1 MDKDQLEKLYGKYNN
16 KKYIHPD
23 PLEFLYNYEDNAD
36 REVVGLVAASLA
48 YGKVTQIL
56 KSVALVLEKLSPGP
70 ASAIAGTSVLI
81 LKKMFAGFKHRFTT
95 GEELAIFLFNIGE
108 ILQKYGS
115 INSCFTADF
124 DESKEMLPSILSF
137 IKKLRAGECE
147 GHNSLVPIPN
157 GKCAY
162 KRMNLYLRW
171 MIRKDEVDPGVWS
184 GISPSKLIIPLDTH
198 MHRISLSYKL
208 TERKQADFNTA
219 LEITRAFKKFSPGD
233 PVKYDFALTRLG
245 IHVTNK
251 LGVTNDM

>member
-1 MDKDQLEKLYGKYNN
+1 MDRAKLEELYKKYND

-23 PLEFLYNYEDNAD
+23 PLEFLYNYENDVD
-36 REVVGLVAASLA
+36 REVVGLIASSLA

-56 KSVALVLEKLSPGP
+56 KSVTLVLEKLFPSP
-70 ASAIAGTSVLI
+70 ASILDGASDLI
-81 LKKMFAGFKHRFTT
+81 LKKTFMDFKHRFTT
-95 GEELAIFLFNIGE
+95 GEELAGYLFNIGK
-108 ILQKYGS
+108 ILRKYGS

-124 DESKEMLPSILSF
+124 DESREMLPSILNF
-137 IKKLRAGECE
+137 IKKLRSGECDCY
-147 GHNSLVPIPN
+147 NSLIPIPS

-162 KRMNLYLRW
+162 KRINLYLRW
-171 MIRKDEVDPGVWS
+171 MIRKDEIDPGVWS

-219 LEITRAFKKFSPGD
+219 LEITKSFKKFSPQD

-245 IHVTNK
+245 IHITNK
-251 LGVTNDM
+251 TDCN

>member
-1 MDKDQLEKLYGKYNN
+1 LDRVKLEELYEKYND

-23 PLEFLYNYEDNAD
+23 PLEFLYNYEGNLD
-36 REVVGLVAASLA
+36 REVVGLIASSLA

-56 KSVALVLEKLSPGP
+56 KSVTLVLGKLSLGP
-70 ASAIAGTSVLI
+70 ASILAGASGMT
-81 LKKMFAGFKHRFTT
+81 LKKTFTSFKHRFTT
-95 GEELAIFLFNIGE
+95 GEELAIFLFNIGK
-108 ILQKYGS
+108 ILRKYGS
-115 INSCFTADF
+115 INSCFMADF

-137 IKKLRAGECE
+137 IKKLRAGECDCY
-147 GHNSLVPIPN
+147 NSLVPIPS

-171 MIRKDEVDPGVWS
+171 MIRKDKVDPGVWS

-219 LEITRAFKKFSPGD
+219 LEITRAFKKFSPED
-233 PVKYDFALTRLG
+233 PVKYDFALTRPG
-245 IHVTNK
+245 IHATNK
-251 LGVTNDM
+251 PDCY

>member
-1 MDKDQLEKLYGKYNN
+1 MMDASKLEELYKKYNN

-23 PLEFLYNYEDNAD
+23 PLEFLYNYENDLD
-36 REVVGLVAASLA
+36 REVVGLVASSLA

-56 KSVALVLEKLSPGP
+56 KSVNSVLEKLSSGP
-70 ASAIAGTSVLI
+70 ASVLEGASI
-81 LKKMFAGFKHRFTT
+81 HMLKKIFASFKHRFTT
-95 GEELAIFLFNIGE
+95 GEELAVFLFNIGR
-108 ILQKYGS
+108 IIRKYGS
-115 INSCFTADF
+115 INACFIADF

-137 IKKLRAGECE
+137 IKELRAGECNCY
-147 GHNSLVPIPN
+147 NSLVPIPS

-184 GISPSKLIIPLDTH
+184 NIPASKLIIPLDTH
-198 MHRISLSYKL
+198 MHRISLLYKM

-219 LEITRAFKKFSPGD
+219 LEITRAFKEFSPED

-251 LGVTNDM
+251 PDCY

>member
-1 MDKDQLEKLYGKYNN
+1 MDRTKLEELYEKYND

-23 PLEFLYNYEDNAD
+23 PLEFLYNYEGNLD
-36 REVVGLVAASLA
+36 REVVGLIASSLA

-56 KSVALVLEKLSPGP
+56 KSVTSILEKLSPNP
-70 ASAIAGTSVLI
+70 ASVLAGASGLM
-81 LKKMFAGFKHRFTT
+81 LKKTFTSFKHRFTT
-95 GEELAIFLFNIGE
+95 GEELAIYLFNIGK
-108 ILQKYGS
+108 ILRKYGS
-115 INSCFTADF
+115 INSCFIADF

-137 IKKLRAGECE
+137 IKKLRAGECDYY
-147 GHNSLVPIPN
+147 NSLVPIPS

-198 MHRISLSYKL
+198 MHRISLSNKL
-208 TERKQADFNTA
+208 TERKQADFTTA
-219 LEITRAFKKFSPGD
+219 LEITRAFKKFSPED

-251 LGVTNDM
+251 PDCY

>member
-1 MDKDQLEKLYGKYNN
+1 MDASKLEELYEKYND

-23 PLEFLYNYEDNAD
+23 PLEFLYNYESNLDK
-36 REVVGLVAASLA
+36 EVVGLVASSLA

-56 KSVALVLEKLSPGP
+56 KSVTLVLEKLSPYP
-70 ASAIAGTSVLI
+70 ASVLEGASI
-81 LKKMFAGFKHRFTT
+81 QSLKKVFASFKHRFTT
-95 GEELAIFLFNIGE
+95 GEELAIFLFNIGK
-108 ILQKYGS
+108 ILHKYGS
-115 INSCFTADF
+115 INSCFIAGF
-124 DESKEMLPSILSF
+124 DKSKEMLPSILNF
-137 IKKLRAGECE
+137 IKELRAGECNCY
-147 GHNSLVPIPN
+147 NSLVPIPS

-171 MIRKDEVDPGVWS
+171 MIRKDKVDPGVWDN
-184 GISPSKLIIPLDTH
+184 ISPSKLIIPLDTH

-219 LEITRAFKKFSPGD
+219 LEITKAFKKFSPED

-251 LGVTNDM
+251 PDYS

>member
-1 MDKDQLEKLYGKYNN
+1 MDASKLEKLYEKYND

-23 PLEFLYNYEDNAD
+23 PLEFLYNYESNLD
-36 REVVGLVAASLA
+36 REVVGLVASSLA
-48 YGKVTQIL
+48 YGRVTQIL
-56 KSVALVLEKLSPGP
+56 KSVTLVLEKFSPYP
-70 ASAIAGTSVLI
+70 ASVLEGASI
-81 LKKMFAGFKHRFTT
+81 QTLKKVFTSFKHRFTT
-95 GEELAIFLFNIGE
+95 GEELAVFLFNIGR
-108 ILQKYGS
+108 ILKKYGS
-115 INSCFTADF
+115 INSCFIAGF
-124 DESKEMLPSILSF
+124 DESKEMLSSILNF
-137 IKKLRAGECE
+137 IKELRAGECSCY
-147 GHNSLVPIPN
+147 NSLVPIPS

-171 MIRKDEVDPGVWS
+171 MIRKDEVDPGVWDN
-184 GISPSKLIIPLDTH
+184 ISPSKLIIPLDTH

-251 LGVTNDM
+251 QDCS

>member
-1 MDKDQLEKLYGKYNN
+1 MMYRNSLEKLYEKYND

-23 PLEFLYNYEDNAD
+23 PLEFLYNYEGNPD
-36 REVVGLVAASLA
+36 REVVGLIASSLA

-56 KSVALVLEKLSPGP
+56 KSVTSVLEKLSPNP
-70 ASAIAGTSVLI
+70 ASVIAGASYLI
-81 LKKMFAGFKHRFTT
+81 LEKTFASFKHRFTT
-95 GEELAIFLFNIGE
+95 GEELAIYLFNIGK
-108 ILQKYGS
+108 ILRKYGS
-115 INSCFTADF
+115 INSCFIADF
-124 DESKEMLPSILSF
+124 DESKEMLPGLLSF
-137 IKKLRAGECE
+137 IKNLRAGECDCY
-147 GHNSLVPIPN
+147 NSLVPIPS

-219 LEITRAFKKFSPGD
+219 LEITKAFKKFSPGD
-233 PVKYDFALTRLG
+233 PVKYDFALTRPG
-245 IHVTNK
+245 IHAANK
-251 LGVTNDM
+251 TECH